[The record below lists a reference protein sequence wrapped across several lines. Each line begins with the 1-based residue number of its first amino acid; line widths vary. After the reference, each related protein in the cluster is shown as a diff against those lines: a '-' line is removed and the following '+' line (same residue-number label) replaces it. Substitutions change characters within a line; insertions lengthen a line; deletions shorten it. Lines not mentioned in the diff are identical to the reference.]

1 MGGFIIALTDK
12 QSGTQPSSTSQFQ
25 FYFWRMCR
33 KVWGRKLRTIVL
45 FIMLIIPAVAF
56 AVEEEK
62 CGSSG
67 HGAGGSSG
75 VGEEYVNTCSTLV
88 PLTAGNDVG
97 DPPVWNIT
105 IPSTFAFKYADVV
118 VKYKPNR
125 AINGL
130 YPNITIEVCVEQAT
144 IQSTSMY
151 NLIFIP
157 ASCQTKSTLS
167 HYFSCNDTNPS
178 NTPGEIIMSSHK

>member
-1 MGGFIIALTDK
+1 
-12 QSGTQPSSTSQFQ
+12 
-25 FYFWRMCR
+25 
-33 KVWGRKLRTIVL
+33 
-45 FIMLIIPAVAF
+45 MLIIPAVAF

-75 VGEEYVNTCSTLV
+75 VGEEEDVNTCSTLV

-97 DPPVWNIT
+97 DSPVWNIT
-105 IPSTFAFKYADVV
+105 IPSTFAFKYADVT

-130 YPNITIEVCVEQAT
+130 YPNITIEVCEELAM
-144 IQSTSMY
+144 ILSTSMY
-151 NLIFIP
+151 DLFIQP
-157 ASCQTKSTLS
+157 VVK
-167 HYFSCNDTNPS
+167 
-178 NTPGEIIMSSHK
+178 